1 MSSEYKVN
9 DNELIKNTGNYLDNA
24 CVWTSGNNFNIVN
37 FVNSGDVFE
46 IIVDMVREGIENP
59 TQWYEKNYRNG
70 DYEVDL
76 RVQVTKTEWRSM
88 KAYLAGVSDDVEPYG
103 TLLAVKLGVYAIDY
117 KVGEAYNICD
127 GTYTVVSE

>member
-24 CVWTSGNNFNIVN
+24 CVWTSGNNSNIVS

-76 RVQVTKTEWRSM
+76 RVQVTKTKWRSM
-88 KAYLAGVSDDVEPYG
+88 KAYLAGVSDDVEPHG

-127 GTYTVVSE
+127 GTYTVVAE

>member
-1 MSSEYKVN
+1 MSGEYKVN

-24 CVWTSGNNFNIVN
+24 CVWTSGNNSNIVN

-46 IIVDMVREGIENP
+46 IIVDMVRGGIENP

-76 RVQVTKTEWRSM
+76 RVQVTKTEWGSM
-88 KAYLAGVSDDVEPYG
+88 KAYLAGVSDDVEPHG

>member
-24 CVWTSGNNFNIVN
+24 CVWTSGNNSN
-37 FVNSGDVFE
+37 
-46 IIVDMVREGIENP
+46 IVDMVREGIENP

-88 KAYLAGVSDDVEPYG
+88 KAYLAGVSDDVEPHG

-127 GTYTVVSE
+127 GTYTVVAE

>member
-1 MSSEYKVN
+1 M
-9 DNELIKNTGNYLDNA
+9 
-24 CVWTSGNNFNIVN
+24 
-37 FVNSGDVFE
+37 NSGDVFE

-88 KAYLAGVSDDVEPYG
+88 KAYLAGVSDDVEPHG

-117 KVGEAYNICD
+117 NVGEAYNICD

>member
-1 MSSEYKVN
+1 MSEGYKVS
-9 DNELIKNTGNYLDNA
+9 ESEIIKNTGNFIDNA
-24 CVWTSGNNFNIVN
+24 CVWTSGNNSNIVN
-37 FVNSGDVFE
+37 FVNSGNVFE

-88 KAYLAGVSDDVEPYG
+88 KAYLAGVSDDVEPHG
-103 TLLAVKLGVYAIDY
+103 TLLAVKLGVYTIDY

-127 GTYTVVSE
+127 GTYTVVAE

>member
-1 MSSEYKVN
+1 MSSEYNVN

-24 CVWTSGNNFNIVN
+24 CVWTSGNNSNIVN

-59 TQWYEKNYRNG
+59 AQWYEKNYRDG

-88 KAYLAGVSDDVEPYG
+88 KAYLAGVSDDVEPHG

-127 GTYTVVSE
+127 GTYTVVAE